1 MEGLRGSLPCQGDA
15 SSAPTAAARAGILTY
30 RSRRA
35 RGALIGKRD
44 VLYGLP
50 ARGRVDEGG
59 AVLAAMGHL
68 HPGQDPKPASHGR
81 SLASRGR
88 IRTETREGQE
98 QGQKCP
104 GGLQS
109 WPNGSSQL
117 QNPKER
123 ALPARAPRINLSHLH
138 SWVDGIRQPLDP
150 AVPSPPGPWLRPVRM
165 GSFCRVRQHLSAP
178 RPV

>member
-59 AVLAAMGHL
+59 AVLAAVGHL

-81 SLASRGR
+81 SLASRGK

-123 ALPARAPRINLSHLH
+123 ALPTRAPRINLSHLH

-165 GSFCRVRQHLSAP
+165 GSFCRVRQHLRAP